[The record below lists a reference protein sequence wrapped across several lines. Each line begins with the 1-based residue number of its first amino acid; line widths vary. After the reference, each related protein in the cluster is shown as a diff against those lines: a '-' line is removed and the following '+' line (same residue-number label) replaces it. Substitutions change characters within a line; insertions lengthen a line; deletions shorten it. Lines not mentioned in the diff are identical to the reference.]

1 MAKQYD
7 SFAAYLED
15 IYYNEIFGRLKS
27 YLITNK
33 SRMNLSTYS
42 VPDPSYVDLSDFH
55 VMGVVFHESDSDQI
69 RFRASVQADI
79 ELSGRN
85 RRDYENDSTEF
96 WFAVSFTAALHDGLH
111 NVVITN
117 ISEYTKEKFQAEDS
131 LTKYLVPYVYA
142 KDLDSHA

>member
-55 VMGVVFHESDSDQI
+55 VMGVVFHDH
-69 RFRASVQADI
+69 
-79 ELSGRN
+79 LSAK
-85 RRDYENDSTEF
+85 T
-96 WFAVSFTAALHDGLH
+96 
-111 NVVITN
+111 
-117 ISEYTKEKFQAEDS
+117 SECQHF
-131 LTKYLVPYVYA
+131 
-142 KDLDSHA
+142 